1 MFLPVGTEG
10 KEVNLMWQLVFL
22 AAVTYFSWSCFI
34 SPFTNYSNRK
44 VKTDS
49 SFCFMLLLGQWLL
62 CMDMY
67 SADIMIKLSPE
78 QASSA
83 LSTLQSRHYVLF

>member
-1 MFLPVGTEG
+1 M
-10 KEVNLMWQLVFL
+10 
-22 AAVTYFSWSCFI
+22 
-34 SPFTNYSNRK
+34 
-44 VKTDS
+44 KTDS
-49 SFCFMLLLGQWLL
+49 SFYFMLLLGQRLL

-78 QASSA
+78 QASSS